1 MSIDEARWTAF
12 LESAGIPHQHKPLQF
27 TEEDTGA
34 TLNQHTPTF
43 LLQYPHPIWL
53 EVLPGLTTDV
63 LCGLSEILHFARTT
77 LMVDERERSEY
88 WPVSVDCV
96 FVAFGNPGVAQS
108 RYAGTY
114 PIFVMGSKDNPQ
126 PMIDAATVGYSWAE
140 CCFCNLV
147 TLCMDFGHSLGDVS
161 GSVAMSCCGQIFD
174 DRTRPIRN
182 SQRLRQAVAV
192 AKRVGG
198 P

>member
-12 LESAGIPHQHKPLQF
+12 LESAGIPYQHKPLQF
-27 TEEDTGA
+27 TEEDTGV

-53 EVLPGLTTDV
+53 EVLPMLTTDA
-63 LCGLSEILHFARTT
+63 LCGYSEILHFARTT
-77 LMVDERERSEY
+77 LMVDEHERSEY

-96 FVAFGNPGVAQS
+96 FVAFGNPGAAQS
-108 RYAGTY
+108 RHVGTY

-126 PMIDAATVGYSWAE
+126 PLIDAAANGYCWAE
-140 CCFCNLV
+140 CCFCHRV
-147 TLCMDFGHSLGDVS
+147 TLCTDFGHSLGDFS
-161 GSVAMSCCGQIFD
+161 GSIAMSCCGQIFD

-182 SQRLRQAVAV
+182 SQRLRHAVAV
-192 AKRVGG
+192 AKRVSGS
-198 P
+198 